1 MSPTCRPIL
10 GALITAAVFTCTASA
25 QTTIDKA
32 KDDAIQAHTAAA
44 TAAARNDFKG
54 SLSMCT
60 PPAQA
65 PAQRGAQGGGGQ
77 ANVQP
82 TIEPAASKAF
92 DNLYFVGLR
101 SVAAWA
107 VKTSDGIIMIDALNN
122 AKDAE
127 NTIVPGLKSLG
138 LDPNQI
144 KYVVITHSHGD
155 HYGGAQY
162 LIDNFHPRVIMSD
175 ADWKGVEGPLQF
187 DNPNWSKPPKR
198 DITINDGY
206 KLTLGDTTLT
216 LYVTPGHTPGTISPV
231 IPVRDNGQPHTAFLW
246 GGTGFNFE
254 RTSANF
260 ARYAASAER
269 MSQMVGKSAID
280 VFLSNHPNVDSA
292 LTKLEAV
299 KARQPGQTNPF
310 VVGTGTVQRFLTV
323 VGECAK
329 AQEATF

>member
-10 GALITAAVFTCTASA
+10 GTLITAAVFTCTASA

-32 KDDAIQAHTAAA
+32 KDDAIKAHTAAA
-44 TAAARNDFKG
+44 TAAALNDFKG

-60 PPAQA
+60 PPTQA
-65 PAQRGAQGGGGQ
+65 PAQRGARAAGGQ

-82 TIEPAASKAF
+82 PTEPAATKAF

-127 NTIVPGLKSLG
+127 NTIVPGLKRLG
-138 LDPNQI
+138 MDPNQI

-162 LIDNFHPRVIMSD
+162 LLDHFHPRLIMSD

-198 DITINDGY
+198 DITIKDGY
-206 KLTLGDTTLT
+206 KLVLGDTTLT
-216 LYVTPGHTPGTISPV
+216 LYVTPGHTPGTISSV
-231 IPVRDNGQPHTAFLW
+231 IPVWDNGQPHTAFLW

-269 MSQMVGKSAID
+269 M
-280 VFLSNHPNVDSA
+280 
-292 LTKLEAV
+292 
-299 KARQPGQTNPF
+299 
-310 VVGTGTVQRFLTV
+310 
-323 VGECAK
+323 
-329 AQEATF
+329 

>member
-1 MSPTCRPIL
+1 MSKTSRAIFGATIL
-10 GALITAAVFTCTASA
+10 AAIFECGANA
-25 QTTIDKA
+25 QNTDKA
-32 KDDAIQAHTAAA
+32 KDDAIKAHTAAA
-44 TAAARNDFKG
+44 TAAAKEDFKG
-54 SLSMCT
+54 SLNMCV
-60 PPAQA
+60 PPA
-65 PAQRGAQGGGGQ
+65 PPGQRGARGGGQ
-77 ANVQP
+77 RAGQP
-82 TIEPAASKAF
+82 QSGVVPPAKAF

-206 KLTLGDTTLT
+206 KLTLGDTTIT

-231 IPVRDNGQPHTAFLW
+231 IPVKDNGQAHTAFLW

-254 RTSANF
+254 RTAANF
-260 ARYAASAER
+260 KRYAASAER
-269 MSQMVGKSAID
+269 MKEMAGKSGFD

-292 LTKLEAV
+292 VAKLEAV
-299 KARQPGQTNPF
+299 KTRQAGQPNPF
-310 VVGTGTVQRFLTV
+310 IVGPDAVQRFLTV

>member
-10 GALITAAVFTCTASA
+10 GALVAAVVFTGTACA

-32 KDDAIQAHTAAA
+32 KDDAIKAHTAAA
-44 TAAARNDFKG
+44 TAAARNDFEG

-77 ANVQP
+77 ANLQP
-82 TIEPAASKAF
+82 PTEPAASKAF

-101 SVAAWA
+101 TVAAWA

-144 KYVVITHSHGD
+144 KYVVITHGHGD

-162 LIDNFHPRVIMSD
+162 LLDHFHPRLIMSD

-216 LYVTPGHTPGTISPV
+216 LNVTPGHTPGTISPV

-269 MSQMVGKSAID
+269 MSQMVGESGID

-292 LTKLEAV
+292 LTKLDSV
-299 KARQPGQTNPF
+299 KARQPGQPNPF
-310 VVGTGTVQRFLTV
+310 VVGTSTVQRFLTV